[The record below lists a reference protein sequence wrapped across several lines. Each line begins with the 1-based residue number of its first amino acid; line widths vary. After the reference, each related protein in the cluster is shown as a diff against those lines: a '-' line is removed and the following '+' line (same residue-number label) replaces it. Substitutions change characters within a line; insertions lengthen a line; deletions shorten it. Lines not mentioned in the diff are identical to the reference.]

1 MQKNT
6 VKKLIS
12 SLVDYWKSNYH
23 KLFEKYNSALCHEN
37 YLMDEKQDL
46 KNEIAES
53 KKQIELL
60 LIQNLELRSEIIVL
74 KSIVERSRIDRSG
87 NY

>member
-1 MQKNT
+1 
-6 VKKLIS
+6 
-12 SLVDYWKSNYH
+12 
-23 KLFEKYNSALCHEN
+23 
-37 YLMDEKQDL
+37 MDEKQDL

-74 KSIVERSRIDRSG
+74 KSIVEKSRVDRSC

>member
-1 MQKNT
+1 
-6 VKKLIS
+6 
-12 SLVDYWKSNYH
+12 
-23 KLFEKYNSALCHEN
+23 
-37 YLMDEKQDL
+37 MDEKQDL

-74 KSIVERSRIDRSG
+74 KSIVERSRVDRSG

>member
-1 MQKNT
+1 
-6 VKKLIS
+6 
-12 SLVDYWKSNYH
+12 
-23 KLFEKYNSALCHEN
+23 
-37 YLMDEKQDL
+37 MDEKQDL